1 MTKIVVVGAGPAGIM
16 ASIFLKEKL
25 NDKVEVILFEKKNQI
40 GKKLLASGNGKCN
53 LSSAQ
58 VLKKNIYNNEFAAN
72 VFSKYSNQNLKQTL
86 LELGLFTK
94 EDFYFRTYPITESE
108 KTVL

>member
-58 VLKKNIYNNEFAAN
+58 VLKKNKYNNGFAAN
-72 VFSKYSNQNLKQTL
+72 VVCKYSNQNFKANFIGTGSFYQRRF
-86 LELGLFTK
+86 LF
-94 EDFYFRTYPITESE
+94 
-108 KTVL
+108 